1 MKNLSLALFAAL
13 ILLGWTALAAG
24 VIAVFAGQPTV
35 STRVHPHELPPEPP
49 EPPAL
54 LSDSDAPC
62 PTGDQLPDAS
72 VPCSA

>member
-1 MKNLSLALFAAL
+1 MKNISLAVFAAL

-35 STRVHPHELPPEPP
+35 STQLHPHEPPP

-54 LSDSDAPC
+54 FSDAPC
-62 PTGDQLPDAS
+62 PTGVPPPDAS

>member
-1 MKNLSLALFAAL
+1 MKTFSLPLFAAV

-24 VIAVFAGQPTV
+24 VIAVFAGQPTI
-35 STRVHPHELPPEPP
+35 SSKPHPHELPPQP

-54 LSDSDAPC
+54 FSDSEAPC
-62 PTGDQLPDAS
+62 PAGEQSPDAS